1 MMNTYQKLT
10 EARNLIDEVLS
21 RNSRLL
27 NQKRLPAE
35 ALAQKQK
42 LFKGVVDSQE
52 AFDVVHAINTLAM
65 ANTDVIQIFTRFT
78 GRVREFSVYAHSANS
93 AYQEGI
99 RTPRLIDEHVYMD
112 EENALEELLII
123 ESKLTELIIEAR
135 EQAEAKAEVNA

>member
-21 RNSRLL
+21 RHKWLSDR
-27 NQKRLPAE
+27 KHLPAE

-65 ANTDVIQIFTRFT
+65 ANTDVIHVFTRFA
-78 GRVREFSVYAHSANS
+78 GHVREFSVYAHSAN
-93 AYQEGI
+93 AVYQEGI
-99 RTPRLIDEHVYMD
+99 RTPRLIDENVYMD
-112 EENALEELLII
+112 KGNALEKLLII
-123 ESKLTELIIEAR
+123 ESQLTELIIEAR
-135 EQAEAKAEVNA
+135 EQAEAEVNA